1 MHTFAAPRPA
11 RALSCLSA
19 LAVGDAFGSQFF
31 AAANRRLV
39 EGRELPP
46 GPWRWSDDTEMA
58 ASVHAEAVRG
68 EGVDPDRLAGSFARH
83 HDADRG
89 YGAATGRLLGR
100 VREGGDWRTLAAELF
115 EGSGSFGNGA
125 AMRVAPLGAWYADDP
140 GRAAREAA
148 VSARVTH
155 THPEAVDGAVAV
167 AVAAALAARRE
178 PVGPGPFLDGVV
190 EGLRPGRVREAV
202 GAARGL
208 LVSADPLVAAADL
221 GNGSRVSALD
231 TVPFALWV
239 AARHGGVV
247 SGARAGGGGFAPAM
261 WAAVAAGG
269 DMDTT
274 CAIVAGI
281 LGAGLPGGRVPAAW
295 AERTEEL
302 PGWALADEEG
312 LGG

>member
-31 AAANRRLV
+31 VPANRRFL
-39 EGRELPP
+39 EERELPP
-46 GPWRWSDDTEMA
+46 GPWWWTDDTEMA
-58 ASVHAEAVRG
+58 ASVYAEAVRG

-83 HDADRG
+83 HDFDRG
-89 YGAATGRLLGR
+89 YGPATGRLLRR

-115 EGSGSFGNGA
+115 EGVGSFGNGA

-167 AVAAALAARRE
+167 AVAAALVARRE
-178 PVGPGPFLDGVV
+178 PMGPGPFLDGVARC
-190 EGLRPGRVREAV
+190 LRPGRVREAV
-202 GAARGL
+202 GAARRL
-208 LVSADPLVAAADL
+208 LVTADPLGAAAEL

-231 TVPFALWV
+231 TVPFTLWV
-239 AARHGGVV
+239 AARHGGVL
-247 SGARAGGGGFAPAM
+247 SGARAGGGSFASAM
-261 WAAVAAGG
+261 WAAVAPGG

-281 LGAGLPGGRVPAAW
+281 LGAGLPGGRVPAEW

-302 PGWALADEEG
+302 PGWALADGG
-312 LGG
+312 LDG